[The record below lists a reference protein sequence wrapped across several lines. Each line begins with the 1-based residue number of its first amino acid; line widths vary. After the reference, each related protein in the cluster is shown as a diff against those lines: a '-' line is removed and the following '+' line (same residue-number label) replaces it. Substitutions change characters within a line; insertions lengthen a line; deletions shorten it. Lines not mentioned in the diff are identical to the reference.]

1 MNKYLSTKH
10 IGLQFFGMQ
19 SEDLVQQQ
27 RTAIMQRMADA
38 TRDNDPEAFTKA
50 WVELSDQIAQ
60 NIRAEFQQA
69 QDAQDAN
76 ILAARGCR
84 VLTSAEQK
92 YYNKVIEAMK
102 SDNPKQALTN
112 MDAVLPVTTIDAVFE
127 DVKTNHPLLSA
138 INFQNTGALVK
149 ILMSSTGG
157 AAVWGPINAKITSEL
172 SAEFVEIDLTLCSL
186 TAFLPVNRHM
196 IDLGPAWLDRY
207 VREILSEAVA
217 VQLETGIVNGNGKE
231 SPIGMNKKL
240 TGAVDGVYSDKDAE
254 AVTDFTPETFGK
266 LLGEMSVNSKGKQRS
281 ISRVML
287 VVNPADYFTKVFPA
301 STVRGADGTF
311 STNVFP
317 FPTDVYPSVGV
328 PQGKAV
334 LGIGS
339 KYFMGV
345 GIGSGGRIDFSD
357 HYQFLENNRVY
368 KIVLYGYGRALDE
381 NDFKYLDIS
390 GLKPASLR
398 VEMVSADAAAASD
411 DGEEI

>member
-1 MNKYLSTKH
+1 MNKNLNIKS

-19 SEDLVQQQ
+19 SEDLVRQQ

-38 TRDNDPEAFTKA
+38 TRSNDPEAFAQA
-50 WVELSDQIAQ
+50 WEELAEQIAK
-60 NIRAEFQQA
+60 NIRTEFQQA
-69 QDAQDAN
+69 QDAQDAS

-84 VLTSAEQK
+84 VLTNEETK
-92 YYNKVIEAMK
+92 YYNKVIDAMK

-127 DVKTNHPLLSA
+127 DIKTTHPLLNA

-149 ILMSSTGG
+149 ILLSSTGG
-157 AAVWGPINAKITSEL
+157 VAKWGTIDVETTSEL
-172 SAEFVEIDLTLCSL
+172 SAEFFDLDLTLASL

-207 VREILSEAVA
+207 VREVLSEAIA
-217 VQLETGIVNGNGKE
+217 VGTEVGVVDGNGMDA
-231 SPIGMNKKL
+231 PIGMNKKL
-240 TGAVDGVYSDKDAE
+240 TGAMDGVYSDKEAE
-254 AVTDFTPETFGK
+254 AITDFSPETFGK
-266 LLGEMSVNSKGKQRS
+266 LLGEMSVNSKGKQRN
-281 ISRVML
+281 IPRVIL
-287 VVNPADYFTKVFPA
+287 VVNPMDYYTKIFPA

-328 PQGKAV
+328 PQGRAIM
-334 LGIGS
+334 GIGS

-345 GIGSGGRIDFSD
+345 GTQSGGRIEYSD
-357 HYQFLENNRVY
+357 HFQFLQRNRVY
-368 KIVLYGYGRALDE
+368 MIVLYGYGRALDE

-398 VEMVSADAAAASD
+398 VEMVSAEAAAASET
-411 DGEEI
+411 GEDI

>member
-1 MNKYLSTKH
+1 MNKYMNLKH
-10 IGLQFFGMQ
+10 IGLQFFGMK

-38 TRDNDPEAFTKA
+38 TRNNDPEAFTQA
-50 WVELSDQIAQ
+50 WVELSDQIAE

-69 QDAQDAN
+69 QDVQDAS

-92 YYNKVIEAMK
+92 YYKSVIDAMK

-112 MDAVLPVTTIDAVFE
+112 VDAVLPVTTIDAIFE
-127 DVKTNHPLLSA
+127 DLKTEHPLLSA

-149 ILMSSTGG
+149 ILLSSTGG
-157 AAVWGPINAKITSEL
+157 AAAWGPINAATTSEL

-186 TAFLPVNRHM
+186 TAFLPVNRYM
-196 IDLGPAWLDRY
+196 VDLGPAWLDRY
-207 VREILSEAVA
+207 VREVLGEAVA
-217 VQLETGIVNGNGKE
+217 VKLEVGIVDGNGKDA
-231 SPIGMNKKL
+231 PIGMNKKL
-240 TGAVDGVYSDKDAE
+240 SGAVDGVYSDKNAE

-281 ISRVML
+281 ISRVVL

-328 PQGKAV
+328 PQGKAIM
-334 LGIGS
+334 GIGN
-339 KYFMGV
+339 KYFMG
-345 GIGSGGRIDFSD
+345 IGTQAGGRIDFSD

-398 VEMVSADAAAASD
+398 VEMVSAEAAAASD

>member
-1 MNKYLSTKH
+1 MNKHMNIKH

-27 RTAIMQRMADA
+27 RTSIMQRMADA
-38 TRDNDPEAFTKA
+38 TRNNDPEAFTQA

-112 MDAVLPVTTIDAVFE
+112 MEAVLPVTTIDAVFE

-157 AAVWGPINAKITSEL
+157 AAVWGPINAAITSEL

-207 VREILSEAVA
+207 VREVLSEAVA
-217 VQLETGIVNGNGKE
+217 VQLETGIVNGNGKDA
-231 SPIGMNKKL
+231 PIGMNKKL
-240 TGAVDGVYSDKDAE
+240 TGAVDGVYSDKTAE

-266 LLGEMSVNSKGKQRS
+266 LLGDLSVNSKGKQRS

-328 PQGKAV
+328 PQGKAIV
-334 LGIGS
+334 GIAD

-390 GLKPASLR
+390 GLKPASLK
-398 VEMVSADAAAASD
+398 VEMVSE
-411 DGEEI
+411 GN

>member
-1 MNKYLSTKH
+1 MNKYMNIKH

-38 TRDNDPEAFTKA
+38 TRDNDPEAFTQA

-112 MDAVLPVTTIDAVFE
+112 MEAVLPVTTIDAVFE

-157 AAVWGPINAKITSEL
+157 AAVWGPINAAITSEL

-207 VREILSEAVA
+207 VREVLSEAVA
-217 VQLETGIVNGNGKE
+217 VQLETGIVNGNGKDA
-231 SPIGMNKKL
+231 PIGMNKKL
-240 TGAVDGVYSDKDAE
+240 TGAVDGVYSDKTAE

-266 LLGEMSVNSKGKQRS
+266 LLGDLSVNSKGKQRS

-328 PQGKAV
+328 PQGKAIV
-334 LGIGS
+334 GIAD

-390 GLKPASLR
+390 GLKPASLK
-398 VEMVSADAAAASD
+398 VEMVSE
-411 DGEEI
+411 GN